1 MCDRYAGRHDHRA
14 RPGPTRGVRSGL
26 TDQPELRHDRSP
38 TRASASWFLIGAGVA
53 VFIMWTQAR
62 AFGGWSALLSVGQDS
77 GLLPVLRSEIGDL
90 AVTPFNN
97 DGQITYAVA
106 LDPSGSS
113 LTDLV
118 PQASLRWRRI
128 LFPGVAGLFGR
139 LDGTGLLWSL
149 IAWQVLSLGLASA
162 ALRDV
167 ARQLGASPWVM
178 IGLLANPGVWTAL
191 RIMTPDPMGLAFSL
205 LGLAL
210 VLRQRSPAAAAA
222 FALGALAKEPFF
234 AFAAASAAWLFFEG
248 RRRESVVVGAIPAVA
263 LVAVASLMQRFVPG
277 SAVEAGNVRWPFV
290 GMWRA
295 LDFWTT
301 VSARDLTMTI
311 ITLALVIGGAVG
323 IVVARHALVR
333 WQLAAWVGL
342 AAITSE
348 WVWRFGN
355 SSLRGFA
362 SLGVLVAL
370 ALGIRRGPTHE
381 P

>member
-1 MCDRYAGRHDHRA
+1 MRN
-14 RPGPTRGVRSGL
+14 GL
-26 TDQPELRHDRSP
+26 TDQPELRRDRLP
-38 TRASASWFLIGAGVA
+38 ARALASWFLIGAGVA

-77 GLLPVLRSEIGDL
+77 GLLPVLSSEIGDL

-113 LTDLV
+113 LTEFV

-149 IAWQVLSLGLASA
+149 IAWQAVSLGVASA

-167 ARQLGASPWVM
+167 VRQLGASPWVM
-178 IGLLANPGVWTAL
+178 VGLLANPGVWTAL
-191 RIMTPDPMGLAFSL
+191 RVMTPDPMGLAFSL

-210 VLRQRSPAAAAA
+210 VLRRRSLAAAAA

-234 AFAAASAAWLFFEG
+234 AFAAASAAWLFFER
-248 RRRESVVVGAIPAVA
+248 RRRESAVVGVIPAVA
-263 LVAVASLMQRFVPG
+263 LIAVASIMQRFVPG

-290 GMWRA
+290 GMWRT

-301 VSARDLTMTI
+301 VSARDLTMTVI
-311 ITLALVIGGAVG
+311 ALALVVGGAVG
-323 IVVARHALVR
+323 IVAARHALVR

-362 SLGVLVAL
+362 SLGILLAL
-370 ALGIRRGPTHE
+370 ALGLRRRSHAQP
-381 P
+381 